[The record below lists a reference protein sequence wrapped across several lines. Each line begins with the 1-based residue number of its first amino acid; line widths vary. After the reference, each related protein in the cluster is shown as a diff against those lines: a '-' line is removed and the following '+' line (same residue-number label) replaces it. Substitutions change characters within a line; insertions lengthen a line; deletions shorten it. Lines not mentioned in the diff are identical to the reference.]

1 MNTILKQF
9 ALSDPCSLMP
19 PRIMDWINFNL
30 KSLPEGSVVVETG
43 TFMAGT
49 TQLLAKANPS
59 FIIHSIDINDINVWQ
74 RMNMGKNY
82 NGLQNFCKKAQ
93 ISPKTVDLLALQ
105 KMHVE
110 DFPNVH
116 LHTGDGATLDVDNI
130 AVLLVDS
137 DHSEG
142 QILKELEHYWPRLLP
157 GAIIFGDD
165 FSLPP
170 VQDSFREFAE
180 KNNLKMQVMWNRTC
194 KIVKPI

>member
-1 MNTILKQF
+1 MNNILKQY

-30 KSLPEGSVVVETG
+30 KRFPAGSILVETG

-49 TQLLAKANPS
+49 TQLLAKANPD
-59 FIIHSIDINDINVWQ
+59 FIIHSIDINDVPMWQ
-74 RMNMGKNY
+74 RRNLGKNY
-82 NGLQNFCKKAQ
+82 NGLQAFLKKAQ
-93 ISPKTVDLLALQ
+93 VDRNTVDLLELQ

-110 DFPNVH
+110 DFPNIH
-116 LHTGDGATLDVDNI
+116 LHTGDGASLDVDNI
-130 AVLLVDS
+130 SVLLLDS

-142 QILKELEHYWPRLLP
+142 QILKELEHYWPRLIP

-170 VQDSFREFAE
+170 VTDSFNEFVE
-180 KNNLKMQVMWNRTC
+180 KHNLKMQVMWNRTC
-194 KIVKPI
+194 KIEKPV